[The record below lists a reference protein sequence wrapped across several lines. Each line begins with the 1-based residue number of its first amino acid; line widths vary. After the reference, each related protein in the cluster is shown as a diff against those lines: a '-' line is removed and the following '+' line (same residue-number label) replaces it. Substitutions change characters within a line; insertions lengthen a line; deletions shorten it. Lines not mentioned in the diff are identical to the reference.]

1 MRIALIVPGV
11 GGYCR
16 DGHERVIPVLLA
28 LIERLAQRHEVL
40 VVPLD
45 QAERRRYP
53 LLGATVAT
61 LGRMTGPQAA
71 WWLVGLQ
78 RLISVLRSEDGW
90 PDVLHAFW
98 AGRPGTLAVA
108 AGRLLRVP
116 SVVSI
121 GGGELVWLPQIG
133 YGGHGSC
140 INRAK
145 TSLLLRMADAV
156 SACSKWSLRPLARMR
171 SDALWL
177 PWSVDWKLFDAP
189 VERPPGPPW
198 QLLQVASINR
208 VKDQAT
214 LLRAV
219 RLVLNRGVAV
229 EIDCVGEDTLNGS
242 MQRMATDLGLGATVK
257 FHGFKP
263 SDEVVPFYRQAHLN
277 VQSSLHESMGATVLE
292 AAAAGVPTV
301 GTAVGLVAE
310 MAPEAALAVPVRDAE
325 ALAKGILTLLS
336 NRQERDRLGHA
347 AQRFARTY
355 DADWTAAQFEALYAR
370 LGRRSRSK
378 VLPT

>member
-28 LIERLAQRHEVL
+28 LIQRLAQRHEVL

-61 LGRMTGPQAA
+61 LGRTTGPGAG
-71 WWLVGLQ
+71 WLVGLQ
-78 RLISVLRSEDGW
+78 RLISVLRYEGAR

-98 AGRPGTLAVA
+98 AGRPGAWAVA
-108 AGRLLRVP
+108 AGHLLRVP
-116 SVVSI
+116 VVLSI

-133 YGGHGSC
+133 YGGHGSWLK
-140 INRAK
+140 RAK
-145 TSLLLRMADAV
+145 TSLVLRMADAV
-156 SACSKWSLRPLARMR
+156 SACSRYSLGALTETRE
-171 SDALWL
+171 DALWL
-177 PWSVDWKLFDAP
+177 PWGVDWKLFDAP

-198 QLLQVASINR
+198 RLLHVASINQ

-219 RLVLNRGVAV
+219 RLVVDHGITFEL
-229 EIDCVGEDTLNGS
+229 DCIGEDTLGGS
-242 MQRMATDLGLGATVK
+242 LQRMSVELGLETIVR

-263 SDEVVPFYRQAHLN
+263 ANQVVPFYRQAHLY
-277 VQSSLHESMGATVLE
+277 VHSSLHESMAAVVLE

-310 MAPEAALAVPVRDAE
+310 MAPAAALAVPVQNPE
-325 ALAKGILTLLS
+325 ALAKGILALVH
-336 NRQERDRLGHA
+336 NPEERVRLGRA
-347 AQRFARTY
+347 AQQFARTY
-355 DADWTAAQFEALYAR
+355 DADWTVAQFEALYAR
-370 LGRRSRSK
+370 LSRNSRSAP
-378 VLPT
+378 LST